1 MKVWFVIYCKPQK
14 DEVAEKNLLRQGFE
28 IYRPLINRVRGSHR
42 SGTVGNREK
51 SLFPR
56 YLFLNV
62 DPEVK
67 PITSVKYTPGVIN
80 FVTFG
85 DRYSTVDESVIND
98 IKTCESKQQ
107 TDLTD
112 SCIFRKGES
121 IYINGEGFNDIEA
134 TFCEM
139 SSDNR
144 VILLLKM
151 LGRMSTITIPSDY
164 VSRTSIY

>member
-28 IYRPLINRVRGSHR
+28 VYRPLISRARGGH
-42 SGTVGNREK
+42 VGGSPSIREE

-62 DPEVK
+62 DPEIK
-67 PITSVKYTPGVIN
+67 PITPVKYTPGVVG

-85 DRYSTVDESVIND
+85 DRYSTVDDSVIND
-98 IKTCESKQQ
+98 IKVCESEQQ
-107 TDLTD
+107 MDLD
-112 SCIFRKGES
+112 NSVRFREGETV
-121 IYINGEGFNDIEA
+121 YINGEGFTDIKA

-144 VILLLKM
+144 VIVLLKM
-151 LGRMSTITIPSDY
+151 LGRMSTITIPSSY
-164 VSRTSIY
+164 VSRTSAY